1 MMVKGKSM
9 PGFGSEVGHQ
19 LGQEAAIECLKTF
32 LDRVRER
39 YKDQVSKLDGDWN
52 ENVLNFSLTT
62 YGFTIDGVLTVEE
75 SVVTLAGKLPFAAI
89 AFKGKI
95 ESSITAELEKALTA

>member
-1 MMVKGKSM
+1 M

-19 LGQEAAIECLKTF
+19 LGQEAAIERLKTF
-32 LDRVRER
+32 LDKVRER

-75 SVVTLAGKLPFAAI
+75 SVVTLTGKPPFAAL
-89 AFKGKI
+89 AFRGKI